1 MKFNLLKFR
10 MVVMLFS
17 LLFISG
23 LFVASFQ
30 NNISKANSFIA
41 SIIVNLPHLDFGLVF
56 PGEQP
61 QKTFTVSYSE
71 SESGDGDGSYT
82 ITEKYKPLPGAVV
95 PSGYIGNIS
104 DYCQD
109 NFNDFDRCYKTLCP
123 FIEEFSEEDEGDTVL
138 NASVSLD
145 DPEDLWVVAFNKNFV
160 PAVIGNVSQDHKGD
174 IISESGIYGCDLSF
188 NVDVESHCGDGNLD
202 PGEECDEG
210 INNSDEPGSTCSTQ
224 CMRRDICENA
234 DVIIDLDPVLWVVGE
249 NCHSSN
255 RIQDSVNINIPRTA
269 QGEVYGQSNRGNIGQ
284 EQTNESFY
292 LEINGTDG
300 LVSLDDLDPV
310 AVTTRF
316 ENLGNFPFTA
326 GSQTVY
332 MNTNAQCPPDI
343 HANSVELDK
352 LCIYLD
358 PDQEPYCGD
367 GNLDSGEQCDDGPSG
382 SATCTPEC
390 LLIKSSIS
398 GCKYNDLNNNGNI
411 DPGEGKLSGWE
422 IQLITC
428 PYLSEGNPS
437 FPSKDGIGGVSPGS
451 CSVEETT
458 TTVDGCYTF
467 DGLSAGD
474 YGVSEVDKDNWTQTR
489 PAYNT
494 FYFFPLGVEEDKI
507 GVDFANFTDYQGP
520 HCGNGILESGEQC
533 DDGNN
538 VNGDGCSAA
547 CNTEGGGGGGVLV
560 SLQINDAGECVVT
573 EDGTY
578 FSWKTNMTS
587 SSRVV
592 CDTEPN
598 PSWGTP
604 PDYGYFLYTDELNL
618 SPRVLNHEVEIP
630 GLVPG
635 ENYYCRVISSN
646 SSTTVFEEVICS
658 VPEEEEGE
666 VKGETDVIIPEA
678 LPKTGFGPVD
688 NGKGIIVILFA
699 IFLSFVCCYVRM
711 DLGFR
716 SNWK

>member
-1 MKFNLLKFR
+1 MKFSLLKFR
-10 MVVMLFS
+10 TVVMLFS

-61 QKTFTVSYSE
+61 QKTFIVSYSDV
-71 SESGDGDGSYT
+71 GDGDGSYT
-82 ITEKYKPLPGAVV
+82 ITEKYKPLDP
-95 PSGYIGNIS
+95 IDS
-104 DYCQD
+104 DYCQTNYED
-109 NFNDFDRCYKTLCP
+109 YTRCYKTLCP
-123 FIEEFSEEDEGDTVL
+123 YIEEFSEEDEGDTVFD
-138 NASVSLD
+138 ASVSLN
-145 DPEDLWVVAFNKNFV
+145 DPEDIWVVAFNKNFV

-188 NVDVESHCGDGNLD
+188 NVDVESYCGDGNLD
-202 PGEECDEG
+202 PGEECDNG

-224 CMRRDICENA
+224 CMKRGVCENA

-249 NCHSSN
+249 NCHSSD

-284 EQTNESFY
+284 EQINESFH

-300 LVSLDDLDPV
+300 PVSLDDLDPV

-316 ENLGNFPFTA
+316 ENLGNFPFTV

-358 PDQEPYCGD
+358 PYQGPRCGD
-367 GNLDSGEQCDDGPSG
+367 GNLDP
-382 SATCTPEC
+382 
-390 LLIKSSIS
+390 
-398 GCKYNDLNNNGNI
+398 
-411 DPGEGKLSGWE
+411 
-422 IQLITC
+422 
-428 PYLSEGNPS
+428 
-437 FPSKDGIGGVSPGS
+437 
-451 CSVEETT
+451 
-458 TTVDGCYTF
+458 
-467 DGLSAGD
+467 
-474 YGVSEVDKDNWTQTR
+474 
-489 PAYNT
+489 
-494 FYFFPLGVEEDKI
+494 
-507 GVDFANFTDYQGP
+507 
-520 HCGNGILESGEQC
+520 GEQC

-538 VNGDGCSAA
+538 VNGDGCSAV
-547 CNTEGGGGGGVLV
+547 CNKEGNGGGGGGGSVLV
-560 SLQINDAGECVVT
+560 SLQINNAGECVVT

-592 CDTEPN
+592 CDKEPN
-598 PSWGTP
+598 PNWGTP

-658 VPEEEEGE
+658 VPEEEEEGE
-666 VKGETDVIIPEA
+666 VKGIEDVIIPEA
-678 LPKTGFGPVD
+678 LPKTGYG
-688 NGKGIIVILFA
+688 A
-699 IFLSFVCCYVRM
+699 
-711 DLGFR
+711 
-716 SNWK
+716 

>member
-1 MKFNLLKFR
+1 M
-10 MVVMLFS
+10 
-17 LLFISG
+17 
-23 LFVASFQ
+23 
-30 NNISKANSFIA
+30 
-41 SIIVNLPHLDFGLVF
+41 
-56 PGEQP
+56 EE
-61 QKTFTVSYSE
+61 YSE
-71 SESGDGDGSYT
+71 EG
-82 ITEKYKPLPGAVV
+82 
-95 PSGYIGNIS
+95 
-104 DYCQD
+104 
-109 NFNDFDRCYKTLCP
+109 
-123 FIEEFSEEDEGDTVL
+123 EGDVVGG
-138 NASVSLD
+138 ASVSLG
-145 DPEDLWVVAFNKNFV
+145 DPSDLWIVDLDV
-160 PAVIGNVSQDHKGD
+160 PAIMGNVAQDHTGG
-174 IISESGIYGCDLSF
+174 IVTENGIYGCDLSF
-188 NVDVESHCGDGNLD
+188 NVETTGPHCGDG
-202 PGEECDEG
+202 
-210 INNSDEPGSTCSTQ
+210 I
-224 CMRRDICENA
+224 
-234 DVIIDLDPVLWVVGE
+234 
-249 NCHSSN
+249 
-255 RIQDSVNINIPRTA
+255 VN
-269 QGEVYGQSNRGNIGQ
+269 
-284 EQTNESFY
+284 QTS
-292 LEINGTDG
+292 
-300 LVSLDDLDPV
+300 
-310 AVTTRF
+310 
-316 ENLGNFPFTA
+316 
-326 GSQTVY
+326 
-332 MNTNAQCPPDI
+332 
-343 HANSVELDK
+343 
-352 LCIYLD
+352 
-358 PDQEPYCGD
+358 
-367 GNLDSGEQCDDGPSG
+367 EQCDDGPSG

-411 DPGEGKLSGWE
+411 DTGEGKLSGWE

-428 PYLSEGNPS
+428 PYLSGGNPS
-437 FPSKDGIGGVSPGS
+437 FPSKDGIGGVLPGS
-451 CSVEETT
+451 CSVKETT

-547 CNTEGGGGGGVLV
+547 CNTEGGGGGGGGVLV

-630 GLVPG
+630 GLIPG

-666 VKGETDVIIPEA
+666 VKGEADVIIPEA

-716 SNWK
+716 SN